1 MIHDV
6 PFQNGPFVT
15 FPPLAYPR
23 AAAATR
29 VSDLGLEEQQVP
41 NAIGFDA
48 GTHHPAK
55 RGCRARVVSHINTHP
70 KKKKNNTFEFWCSF
84 NCRPHDIGLGRQFK
98 LLPIQVEL

>member
-6 PFQNGPFVT
+6 PFQNGPFVAV
-15 FPPLAYPR
+15 PPVVYPR
-23 AAAATR
+23 AATATR

-55 RGCRARVVSHINTHP
+55 LGCRAMAVSRSNTH
-70 KKKKNNTFEFWCSF
+70 KKKKHSNFGALPTA
-84 NCRPHDIGLGRQFK
+84 GLMT
-98 LLPIQVEL
+98 